1 MQENLNILWSQ
12 CQQILRDNLSQSAYQ
27 TWFASVNAIQ
37 WENNLLVLQVR
48 SQFIVDY
55 IEDNYLDLLSRVLR
69 KVFGANVRLEYRVM
83 MAGSSVD
90 IPSDNIKLQNA
101 APIAP
106 MVQGMAP
113 IRNDWESHLNQQ
125 YTFSNYIKGEPNKL
139 ARAAA
144 VEIAK
149 NPGKTIFNPLFLF
162 GGSGVGKTH
171 LANAIGNEVC
181 ALNPNARVLYVSAN
195 TFKLQFQDAVNH
207 NRVPDFLMFY
217 QSVDVLIVDD
227 IQYFAD
233 LKGTQDTFFQI
244 FNHLQQT
251 HKQLILTSD
260 RSPMELRGMQER
272 LLSRFKWGLA
282 AEITRPDYALRKD
295 ILAYRLHKDGIKL
308 SDDIVEYIATNVT
321 ENVRDLEG
329 VLASLLAYSTL
340 TDSPIDI
347 TLAQT
352 AVGRLV
358 QLQPKTY
365 NPKDIIEIAKYL
377 YGIFG
382 LDFELTLSTRPDDFM
397 GDIELWN
404 EAEANLRSVLDEL
417 CGENQYR
424 INEGDGAFYGPKIDI
439 KMKDCLGREWQ
450 MGTVQ
455 VDFQLPLRF
464 NLSYIDS
471 NGEIVQTITKIY
483 QDYTGNEHK
492 MFIGK
497 GGTYAGQIPNAL
509 ATGIILKGKN
519 PIPEYLKPG
528 HGGAHQ
534 PDELLPIDGYIEGI
548 KLLAN
553 ILLNVDEII

>member
-1 MQENLNILWSQ
+1 MQENLNILWSE

-27 TWFASVNAIQ
+27 TWFASVDAIQ

-55 IEDNYLDLLSRVLR
+55 IEDNYLDILSRVLR

-90 IPSDNIKLQNA
+90 IPSDNIKLQNS
-101 APIAP
+101 PLVSP
-106 MVQGMAP
+106 VMQGLAP
-113 IRNDWESHLNQQ
+113 IRNDWESYLNEQ

-171 LANAIGNEVC
+171 LANAIGNEVL
-181 ALNPNARVLYVSAN
+181 ALNPSARVLYVAAN

-244 FNHLQQT
+244 FNHLQQS

-282 AEITRPDYALRKD
+282 AEITRPDYMLRRD
-295 ILAYRLHKDGIKL
+295 ILSYRLHKDGIKL
-308 SDDIVEYIATNVT
+308 SEDIVEYIATNVT

-358 QLQPKTY
+358 QLQPKAY
-365 NPKDIIEIAKYL
+365 DPKDIVMTVCQQMNISERIITARTRQREAVRARNIVMYLIKKYTDSSLAEIGKQVHRDHATVAHSLATMDDLMSYDAVLRQEVAAIERA
-377 YGIFG
+377 
-382 LDFELTLSTRPDDFM
+382 
-397 GDIELWN
+397 
-404 EAEANLRSVLDEL
+404 
-417 CGENQYR
+417 
-424 INEGDGAFYGPKIDI
+424 
-439 KMKDCLGREWQ
+439 LGR
-450 MGTVQ
+450 
-455 VDFQLPLRF
+455 
-464 NLSYIDS
+464 
-471 NGEIVQTITKIY
+471 
-483 QDYTGNEHK
+483 
-492 MFIGK
+492 
-497 GGTYAGQIPNAL
+497 
-509 ATGIILKGKN
+509 
-519 PIPEYLKPG
+519 
-528 HGGAHQ
+528 
-534 PDELLPIDGYIEGI
+534 
-548 KLLAN
+548 
-553 ILLNVDEII
+553 